1 MQLRYLENV
10 ILKKATKI
18 TQTNGVKMNTYE
30 EIKTY
35 KIQKQDIE
43 DEISATIYGADINE
57 MIRISSI
64 RYELEQYLETKNN
77 NTGDNVSKYYIFY
90 KGFIYKIVSVKE
102 HWIDM
107 RRI

>member
-10 ILKKATKI
+10 ILKKATKT
-18 TQTNGVKMNTYE
+18 TQSNGIKTNTYE
-30 EIKTY
+30 EIKSY

-64 RYELEQYLETKNN
+64 RYELEQFLETKNN
-77 NTGDNVSKYYIFY
+77 NTNDNVSKYYIFY
-90 KGFIYKIVSVKE
+90 KGFIYKIVSVKS